1 MRRPKKAMNLFKI
14 HPHQTIRRAT
24 VGAILSG
31 ALLLHGDVISTVMP
45 LQAAPAVAPAVAPPL
60 DAQDQK
66 VINRLS
72 WLLNRR
78 VKKPDGSNIAI
89 SIVPTARAS
98 EGYFSQIKMSG
109 SPAQL
114 KKKFRVSQFSLD
126 ARNVHLD
133 VASLWHGN
141 RVKTFES
148 QTKLRAVIT
157 EDDLTSM
164 LAQGGAT
171 QSMGLKIK
179 FLGDKIGV
187 TGRLNYALINGP
199 ISGIGKLRMAPGHRV
214 FLDIYSL
221 KLRGLEVPAFIKNQF
236 SNHINPVI
244 AYEDLPFNPPF
255 KGVKMV
261 GNKAIL
267 ST

>member
-1 MRRPKKAMNLFKI
+1 MNLFKLHNRQI
-14 HPHQTIRRAT
+14 LRGAALSAT
-24 VGAILSG
+24 LVGALCLDG
-31 ALLLHGDVISTVMP
+31 AVTSNITP
-45 LQAAPAVAPAVAPPL
+45 LQAAPQL

-66 VINRLS
+66 VINRLN

-78 VKKPDGSNIAI
+78 VKKPDGSKINI

-109 SPAQL
+109 APAQL
-114 KKKFRVSQFSLD
+114 KKKFRVSQFNLD

-133 VASLWHGN
+133 VASLWNGN
-141 RVKTFES
+141 RVKTFQS

-164 LAQGGAT
+164 LAKGGAT
-171 QSMGLKIK
+171 KSMGLKIK

-187 TGRLNYALINGP
+187 TGNLNYALINGP
-199 ISGIGKLRMAPGHRV
+199 INGVGKLRMAPGHRV

-221 KLRGLEVPAFIKNQF
+221 KLRGVEVPGFIKNQF
-236 SNHINPVI
+236 SGHINPVI

-255 KGVKMV
+255 KGVKMI
-261 GNKAIL
+261 GKKAVL

>member
-1 MRRPKKAMNLFKI
+1 MNLFL
-14 HPHQTIRRAT
+14 PTIRRAALC
-24 VGAILSG
+24 GFLGG
-31 ALLLHGDVISTVMP
+31 ALFYHGELQRETMP
-45 LQAAPAVAPAVAPPL
+45 LHAAPQL

-72 WLLNRR
+72 WLLNKR
-78 VKKPDGSNIAI
+78 VKKPNGSPINV

-98 EGYFSQIKMSG
+98 EGYFSQITMSG

-114 KKKFRVSQFSLD
+114 KKKFRVSQFNLD

-133 VASLWHGN
+133 VASLWNGN
-141 RVKTFES
+141 RVKTFQS

-171 QSMGLKIK
+171 KSMGLKIK
-179 FLGDKIGV
+179 FLGNRIGV
-187 TGRLNYALINGP
+187 TGNLNYALINGP
-199 ISGIGKLRMAPGHRV
+199 INGVGQLRMAPGHKV
-214 FLDIYSL
+214 YLDILSL
-221 KLRGLEVPAFIKNQF
+221 KLRGVEVPGFIKNQF

-255 KGVKMV
+255 KGIKMV
-261 GNKAIL
+261 GKKAVL